1 MNLNYAIW
9 NQFQITFIY
18 DEQTSIY
25 QGASWT
31 DARAEVRRLLATD
44 FKRYGTI
51 SDAFGNCF
59 IVNGSRIKSVAYS
72 ENTFQMLITFKDDS
86 SLLVRC
92 VNDTIG
98 SQNFRYVKF
107 LKASNDLSN
116 VRKNRQVKL
125 LSQGATVTDTV
136 FPTFASLAENINEG
150 DYVIVTPGTYSM
162 TDSFTFKNG
171 VDIEA
176 GEDVTIQINYT
187 SGDTTCNAIFTDGI
201 DTDNLEAIYFEGTN
215 KFSEFI
221 ESTDKRIFAR
231 IFGEANISITNAP
244 SEKFTPL
251 LKTYYDSEL
260 YGQFNSWESDN
271 ALPSIGYGINGV
283 VNFRIR
289 DIINAEQLLDNDYYC
304 YSMDLDSLNI
314 TCAGS
319 FFPGINP
326 NVSNG
331 LVTIRNANIINA
343 GYVGVDSI
351 ALGRMTYHYINVFDT
366 GSVIW
371 DLDTYAGSG
380 SEFYMHNAKITTDVL
395 STGSYSS
402 NWYNNNFN
410 NYTNNLT
417 GTDTWSFYEDS
428 LTIE

>member
-1 MNLNYAIW
+1 MNLNFAKW
-9 NQFQITFIY
+9 FQFVITFYY
-18 DEQTSIY
+18 DTQTSVY
-25 QGASWT
+25 NGQSWT
-31 DARAEVRRLLATD
+31 EARQEIRRLLATD

-59 IVNGSRIKSVAYS
+59 ILNGSRIKTVAYS

-92 VNDTIG
+92 VNDAIG

-107 LKASNDLSN
+107 LKASNDLAN

-125 LSQGATVTDTV
+125 LSQGATATDTV

-187 SGDTTCNAIFTDGI
+187 SGDTTRNAIFTDGI
-201 DTDNLEAIYFEGTN
+201 DTDNLEVIYFAGTN

-221 ESTDKRIFAR
+221 ESTDKRISAR
-231 IFGEANISITNAP
+231 IFGSASVEINDAASDR
-244 SEKFTPL
+244 FTPL
-251 LKTYYDSEL
+251 FKTYYDSEL
-260 YGQFNSWESDN
+260 YGEFNSWDSNNDYPTV
-271 ALPSIGYGINGV
+271 LYGINGAITC
-283 VNFRIR
+283 RIEA
-289 DIINAEQLLDNDYYC
+289 ITNAEQLIDNDYYC
-304 YSMDLDSLNI
+304 YSQDLDSLNI
-314 TCAGS
+314 TCQGS
-319 FFPGINP
+319 FYPGVDS
-326 NVSNG
+326 NVTDP
-331 LVTIRNANIINA
+331 LAVIRNANIVSSGN
-343 GYVGVDSI
+343 YGVESI
-351 ALGRMTYHYINVFDT
+351 AQARMNYHLINVYDT
-366 GSVIW
+366 GTATY
-371 DLDTYAGSG
+371 DEDTFSQTGSN
-380 SEFYMHNAKITTDVL
+380 FYMHNAKINCDVL
-395 STGSYSS
+395 SAGTHSS
-402 NWYNNNFN
+402 NWYNNTFN

-417 GTDTWSFYEDS
+417 GTGTWSFYEDS

>member
-1 MNLNYAIW
+1 
-9 NQFQITFIY
+9 
-18 DEQTSIY
+18 
-25 QGASWT
+25 
-31 DARAEVRRLLATD
+31 
-44 FKRYGTI
+44 
-51 SDAFGNCF
+51 
-59 IVNGSRIKSVAYS
+59 
-72 ENTFQMLITFKDDS
+72 
-86 SLLVRC
+86 
-92 VNDTIG
+92 
-98 SQNFRYVKF
+98 
-107 LKASNDLSN
+107 
-116 VRKNRQVKL
+116 
-125 LSQGATVTDTV
+125 
-136 FPTFASLAENINEG
+136 
-150 DYVIVTPGTYSM
+150 
-162 TDSFTFKNG
+162 
-171 VDIEA
+171 
-176 GEDVTIQINYT
+176 
-187 SGDTTCNAIFTDGI
+187 
-201 DTDNLEAIYFEGTN
+201 
-215 KFSEFI
+215 
-221 ESTDKRIFAR
+221 
-231 IFGEANISITNAP
+231 
-244 SEKFTPL
+244 
-251 LKTYYDSEL
+251 
-260 YGQFNSWESDN
+260 
-271 ALPSIGYGINGV
+271 
-283 VNFRIR
+283 
-289 DIINAEQLLDNDYYC
+289 
-304 YSMDLDSLNI
+304 MDLDSLNI